1 MHVYEREFQA
11 SFPKQVSDYDLLNGK
26 KSDLCRNRNPS
37 LMWMARKVI
46 YILFHF
52 HAWLLSL
59 VILSTEWNIPINTQ
73 LEWI

>member
-1 MHVYEREFQA
+1 MQVYEREFQA

-52 HAWLLSL
+52 HA
-59 VILSTEWNIPINTQ
+59 
-73 LEWI
+73 